1 VPSEATSLARVA
13 SACRS
18 DADDRGLRVG
28 VLDALRAIAPYDAF
42 AWLLT
47 DPETTVGAAP
57 LAQVPCLDRLPALI
71 RLRYLD
77 RVNRWTRA
85 DPGPAV
91 AWAGRA
97 APDDEWRDFVTEY
110 GVVDVASVVF
120 ADRFGCWG
128 FLDLW
133 RARHP
138 FTAAE
143 LDLLTRAAA
152 LITPALRA
160 CQATAFEKP
169 AVEKPAVEKPAVE
182 KSAVEKSALEKPAV
196 EKLALEKSAEPR
208 TEESALVPAVLLLS
222 PDLEVRR
229 QTAEADGYLR
239 ALLPTEEDRRPVP
252 AAAYNVGAQLLARE
266 AGVDDHPATA
276 RVAMPDG
283 RWLTFRAARLG
294 DPEDRTSDIAVT
306 IAPVTPGE
314 RLDLFARAH
323 GLTPRETEL
332 LRCLADGDSTRT
344 IAGRLYLS
352 EFTVQ
357 DHLKSVFD
365 KTSVRSREC
374 CWPGRSGPDEA
385 GPDEAGPEATSLAA
399 PGPTGGLAAG
409 CRRRSVRVVRFR

>member
-1 VPSEATSLARVA
+1 VASRATSLARVA

-28 VLDALRAIAPYDAF
+28 VLDALRALAPYDAF

-57 LAQVPCLDRLPALI
+57 LAQVPSLDRLPTLI

-77 RVNRWTRA
+77 RANRWTRA
-85 DPGPAV
+85 HPGVAV
-91 AWAGRA
+91 GWAGRVPPEDA
-97 APDDEWRDFVTEY
+97 WRRLLTEY
-110 GVVDVASVVF
+110 DVVDVASVAF

-133 RARHP
+133 RTGHA
-138 FTAAE
+138 FTDAE

-152 LITPALRA
+152 LVTPALRT
-160 CQATAFEKP
+160 CQATAFERP
-169 AVEKPAVEKPAVE
+169 AERPSERPEGAG
-182 KSAVEKSALEKPAV
+182 
-196 EKLALEKSAEPR
+196 
-208 TEESALVPAVLLLS
+208 ALVPAVLLLS
-222 PDLEVRR
+222 PELEVRR

-266 AGVDDHPATA
+266 AGVDDHRATA
-276 RVAMPDG
+276 RVAMPGG

-294 DPEDRTSDIAVT
+294 DPEDRTSDLAVT

-323 GLTPRETEL
+323 GLTGRETEL
-332 LRCLADGDSTRT
+332 LRCLADGDSTREV
-344 IAGRLYLS
+344 AGRLHLS

-365 KTSVRSREC
+365 KTSVRSR
-374 CWPGRSGPDEA
+374 SA
-385 GPDEAGPEATSLAA
+385 LLARA
-399 PGPTGGLAAG
+399 LGT
-409 CRRRSVRVVRFR
+409 

>member
-1 VPSEATSLARVA
+1 MASRATSLGRVA

-28 VLDALRAIAPYDAF
+28 VLDALRALAPYDAF

-57 LAQVPCLDRLPALI
+57 LAQVPCLDRLPTLI

-77 RVNRWTRA
+77 RANRWTRA
-85 DPGPAV
+85 HPRVAV
-91 AWAGRA
+91 GWAGRVPPEDA
-97 APDDEWRDFVTEY
+97 WRRLLTEY
-110 GVVDVASVVF
+110 DVVDVASVAF

-133 RARHP
+133 RTGHE
-138 FTAAE
+138 FTDAE

-152 LITPALRA
+152 LVTPALRA
-160 CQATAFEKP
+160 CQATAFERPTERPTERPSERPSERPTERPPERP
-169 AVEKPAVEKPAVE
+169 AERPEVAGAV
-182 KSAVEKSALEKPAV
+182 
-196 EKLALEKSAEPR
+196 
-208 TEESALVPAVLLLS
+208 VPAVLLLS
-222 PDLEVRR
+222 AELEVRR

-276 RVAMPDG
+276 RVAMPGG

-294 DPEDRTSDIAVT
+294 DPEDRTSDLAVT

-323 GLTPRETEL
+323 GLTGRETEL
-332 LRCLADGDSTRT
+332 LRCLADGDSTREV
-344 IAGRLYLS
+344 AGRLHLS

-365 KTSVRSREC
+365 KTSVRSR
-374 CWPGRSGPDEA
+374 SA
-385 GPDEAGPEATSLAA
+385 LLARA
-399 PGPTGGLAAG
+399 LG
-409 CRRRSVRVVRFR
+409 S